1 MEFIVAIEDILGIK
15 IKKNMLAMQA
25 GDVEATWCDTSALE
39 RDFGYKAQVG
49 IKQGVS
55 EFIAWYKKYYGI

>member
-1 MEFIVAIEDILGIK
+1 
-15 IKKNMLAMQA
+15 MLAMQA
-25 GDVEATWCDTSALE
+25 GDVEATWCDTSALD